1 MNQNLK
7 MALILWGA
15 VALMTLGYVLGR
27 MEA

>member
-7 MALILWGA
+7 MGLILWGA

-27 MEA
+27 IGA

>member
-15 VALMTLGYVLGR
+15 VALMTLGYALGR
-27 MEA
+27 MGA

>member
-27 MEA
+27 MGA